1 MAIDYALT
9 AQEIIKYI
17 GGDNNVITVT
27 HCATR
32 LRFILKDNK
41 AVDKEKLNRVKGVIT
56 VIEAGG
62 QMQVVIGNHVGDAY
76 KHVTNLIN
84 IDESAPVAAPKVG
97 IVSRLMDIISSIFA
111 PFLYPLAAC
120 GILQGIISFLAAIGW
135 MDAASGTYR
144 ILNFVSWTGFTFL
157 PVMVAFTAAKKFN
170 VNPFTAVITACALIS
185 PDYMNMLTANKI
197 VTVNSADPAVQQLM
211 HEALNNPQVAHIL
224 NTIAGIPLSSPTLDF
239 FGIPVQYL
247 SYTASVIPII
257 LMVWAM
263 SYVQRFFEKVL
274 LMVVRNLFTPMF
286 CIAIMVPLTLLV
298 FGPVGNLIGGA
309 IGGVYNT
316 LYNLSPAIAGFMV
329 GAFWQ
334 PLVTLGVH
342 WGITPVTV
350 GNYATLGYD
359 TFTGLQASAVFA
371 MAGTM
376 FGVYLKTR
384 NREMKGIS
392 LSAGI
397 TALFGIAE
405 PAIYGVALRLKKPF
419 LCSCAAGG
427 IGGAIAGSFNAVSWS
442 YCLPGIAVLP
452 VFFKEGHMAQ
462 FLGFLL
468 SITVAF
474 VLGAVF
480 TWLVG
485 FTDEPENV
493 EQPGSAKASEAPIAQ
508 AQMNQG

>member
-1 MAIDYALT
+1 MAIDYAQT
-9 AQEIIKYI
+9 AQEIVKYI
-17 GGDNNVITVT
+17 GGDNNVISIT

-32 LRFILKDNK
+32 LRFVLKDNK
-41 AVDKEKLNRVKGVIT
+41 AVDKEELKRVKGVIT

-62 QMQVVIGNHVGDAY
+62 QMQVVIGNHVSDAY
-76 KHVTNLIN
+76 KQVLKLIHV
-84 IDESAPVAAPKVG
+84 DENAPVSAPNVG
-97 IVSRLMDIISSIFA
+97 IVSRVMDVISSIFT
-111 PFLYPLAAC
+111 PFLYQLAAC
-120 GILQGIISFLAAIGW
+120 GILQGIISFLAAVGI
-135 MDAASGTYR
+135 MDSGSGTYR
-144 ILNFVSWTGFTFL
+144 ILNFVSWTAFTFL
-157 PVMVAFTAAKKFN
+157 PVMIAFTAAKKFN
-170 VNPFTAVITACALIS
+170 VHPFTAVITACALIS
-185 PDYMNMLTANKI
+185 PDYMNMLTAFKI
-197 VTVNSADPAVQQLM
+197 TSINSADPAMQQLM
-211 HEALNNPQVAHIL
+211 REAVNNPEIASIL
-224 NTIAGIPLSSPTLDF
+224 TNIVGIPLASPMLDF
-239 FGIPVQYL
+239 LGIPVKYL

-263 SYVQRFFEKVL
+263 SYVERFFNKVL
-274 LMVVRNLFTPMF
+274 PVVIRNLFTPMF
-286 CIAIMVPLTLLV
+286 CIAIMVPMTLLV
-298 FGPVGNLIGGA
+298 FGPIGNLIGGA
-309 IGGVYNT
+309 IGGVYNY
-316 LYNLSPAIAGFMV
+316 LYHLSPTIAGFVV

-371 MAGTM
+371 MTGSM

-384 NREMKGIS
+384 SREMKGIS
-392 LSAGI
+392 LSAGV
-397 TALFGIAE
+397 TGLFGITE

-419 LCSCAAGG
+419 LCSCVAGG

-452 VFFKEGHMAQ
+452 VFFKEGHMPQ

-474 VLGAVF
+474 VLGALF

-485 FTDEPENV
+485 FKDEPDVAATKKIQAES
-493 EQPGSAKASEAPIAQ
+493 QRAAQ
-508 AQMNQG
+508 AEMN